1 MRPDVALIG
10 PYPSTSEGHQVSG
23 IASYTAHLARG
34 LVREGLAVDVVA
46 PHRPGQ
52 LPAIDDAGVRVHRA
66 FEPGIGGLS
75 AAVRSAKELAP
86 RVVHLQFELRAYGG
100 VAGTAGLLPALGSA
114 RRGDV
119 PLVATMHQP
128 VDPAVVD
135 SAHLDWIRP
144 VPPALARIGVAGIQ
158 QAISRTASATIVH
171 EEPSRRMMPRAR
183 MIPHGVAASTTGD
196 RSDARRQFGIG
207 PDEFVVLCFGWLG
220 PAKNLELLLDAAELA
235 GPVVSLVI
243 AGGDYPMLRGSVGY
257 GDQLRDR
264 YAGATRF
271 TGWVPDRHVPG
282 WFAAADLAVF
292 PYPRPFAASGGLA
305 LALAHGTPALLSPAL
320 ARCAGAP
327 SLMAAPL
334 DPGALARRLT
344 ELAKEPQALAA
355 LRAWTDIMARE
366 RHWDT
371 IARRHRLLYQE
382 VQGG

>member
-10 PYPSTSEGHQVSG
+10 PYPSTREGRLVSG

-34 LVREGLAVDVVA
+34 LVCEGLAVEVVA
-46 PHRPGQ
+46 PRLPGQ
-52 LPAIDDAGVRVHRA
+52 APAFDDDGVLVHRS
-66 FEPGIGGLS
+66 FDPGIGGLPT
-75 AAVRSAKELAP
+75 AVRAATGLAP
-86 RVVHLQFELRAYGG
+86 RVVHLQFDMRAYGG
-100 VAGTAGLLPALGSA
+100 VAGAAGLLPALGRA
-114 RRGDV
+114 RKGAV

-128 VDPAVVD
+128 VDAAVVD

-144 VPPALARIGVAGIQ
+144 VPPVLARMGIAGIQ
-158 QAISRTASATIVH
+158 EAISRTASATIVH
-171 EEPSRRMMPRAR
+171 EEPSRRLVPRAR
-183 MIPHGVAASTTGD
+183 LIPHGVAATTTGD
-196 RSDARRQFGIG
+196 RLAARRQFGIG
-207 PDEFVVLCFGWLG
+207 ADEFVVLCFGWLS

-235 GPVVSLVI
+235 GPAVSVVI
-243 AGGDYPMLRGSVGY
+243 AGGDYPLLRGSIGY

-264 YAGATRF
+264 YAGVTRF
-271 TGWVPDRHVPG
+271 TGWVPDRHVPA

-292 PYPRPFAASGGLA
+292 PYPRPFAASSGLA

-344 ELAKEPQALAA
+344 ELAHDPASLGE
-355 LRAWTDIMARE
+355 LRTWTNIMARDRQWE
-366 RHWDT
+366 T